1 MRSIQLVAPRT
12 LEERS
17 LPQIPDPGPG
27 EVLVRIRA
35 VGICGSDLHWYLE
48 GGIGSHRT
56 VYPQVLGHEPTGEII
71 AVGPG
76 VEHRK
81 PGERVTLEPAVHCLR
96 CEPCRAGNYNICL
109 NSQFLGSP
117 GFHGALREYV
127 ILPEHNV
134 LPLPANLS
142 FEEGTIVE
150 PLAVIVH
157 VFQKIHLEV
166 GATVAVIGSGPI
178 GMLHAAVARASGA
191 SAVFCADTVP
201 HRLELARKMGATCTI
216 NKQSESV
223 VEVIMDSTGG
233 RGVDLVIDACAK
245 PDSINESIG
254 AARAGGTVALVGIA
268 SASQLPVD
276 IHAAMGKELN
286 IQVIRRS
293 NRNDETAIEL
303 LSSGKVPTAMLTHR
317 MALEQTPAA
326 FEHLANYTGGVGKV
340 VITL

>member
-1 MRSIQLVAPRT
+1 MRSIQLVAPHI

-17 LPQIPDPGPG
+17 LPQTPDPGPG
-27 EVLVRIRA
+27 QVLVRIRA

-48 GGIGSHRT
+48 GGIGSHRAA
-56 VYPQVLGHEPTGEII
+56 YPQVLGHEPTGEIV

-76 VEHRK
+76 VEQRR
-81 PGERVTLEPAVHCLR
+81 PGERVTLEPAVHCMH
-96 CEPCRAGNYNICL
+96 CEPCRQGNYNICR
-109 NSQFLGSP
+109 NSRFLGAP

-127 ILPEHNV
+127 LLPEHNV
-134 LPLPANLS
+134 LPLPAGLS
-142 FEEGTIVE
+142 FEHGTMIE

-157 VFQKIHLEV
+157 VFEKIHIDV

-178 GMLHAAVARASGA
+178 GMLHAAMARVAGA
-191 SAVFCADTVP
+191 SQVFCADKVP

-216 NKQSESV
+216 NKQTDSV
-223 VEVIMDSTGG
+223 VDVIRDATGG

-276 IHAAMGKELN
+276 IHGAMEKELN

-303 LSSGKVPTAMLTHR
+303 LAGGRIPTAMLTHQVP
-317 MALEQTPAA
+317 LEQTPAI
-326 FEHLANYTGGVGKV
+326 FEKLADYSDGVGKA
-340 VITL
+340 VITI

>member
-27 EVLVRIRA
+27 QVLVRIRA

-48 GGIGSHRT
+48 GGIGSHRAS
-56 VYPQVLGHEPTGEII
+56 YPQVLGHEPTGEIV

-81 PGERVTLEPAVHCLR
+81 PGERVTVEPAIHCMH
-96 CEPCRAGNYNICL
+96 CEPCRTGNYNICR

-117 GFHGALREYV
+117 GFWGAFREYV
-127 ILPEHNV
+127 LVPEHNV
-134 LPLPANLS
+134 LPLPENLS
-142 FEEGTIVE
+142 FEEGTIIE

-157 VFQKIHLEV
+157 VFQKLRMEV

-178 GMLHAAVARASGA
+178 GMLHAAMARVAGA
-191 SAVFCADTVP
+191 SRVFCADRIP

-216 NKQSESV
+216 NKQTDSV
-223 VEVIMDSTGG
+223 VDIIIDATRG

-245 PDSINESIG
+245 ADSINESIG
-254 AARAGGTVALVGIA
+254 AAKAGGTVALVGIA

-276 IHAAMGKELN
+276 IHGAMGKELN

-293 NRNDETAIEL
+293 NRNDEAAIEL
-303 LSSGKVPTAMLTHR
+303 LRTGKVPTAMLTHR
-317 MALEQTPAA
+317 MPLEQTPAA
-326 FEHLANYTGGVGKV
+326 FEHLANYTDGVGKA